1 VSRPARPA
9 SSSARWRAASAWASL
24 RAIASDAFALSAFG
38 FAFSISFSAE
48 STSLF
53 GDSSAEV
60 RGEAGFRP
68 APGGT
73 IGLDGEDGGGE
84 RSCGFLRHARTPH
97 SKAPTRFFFDF
108 QSSSFSDLTRERVK
122 DGRHFTVV
130 RILLAG

>member
-1 VSRPARPA
+1 MGEFTGH
-9 SSSARWRAASAWASL
+9 SL
-24 RAIASDAFALSAFG
+24 PTPLRFRRRFRLFDF
-38 FAFSISFSAE
+38 FSAE